1 MRETK
6 GEGKGQQ
13 TRRRRRSIN
22 IKMLRKGVAITKH

>member
-1 MRETK
+1 MRKTK

-22 IKMLRKGVAITKH
+22 IKTLRKEVAIIKH